1 MSKKSEH
8 VSQSI
13 LEEYDYIGNSASA
26 TDCTGL
32 IPSAP
37 LSRAERDSYQDIYH
51 YQPKI
56 TAVPH
61 QTGSSC
67 PSSAPPQNPA

>member
-13 LEEYDYIGNSASA
+13 LEEYDYIGNSTSA

-37 LSRAERDSYQDIYH
+37 LSKAERDS
-51 YQPKI
+51 
-56 TAVPH
+56 
-61 QTGSSC
+61 
-67 PSSAPPQNPA
+67 